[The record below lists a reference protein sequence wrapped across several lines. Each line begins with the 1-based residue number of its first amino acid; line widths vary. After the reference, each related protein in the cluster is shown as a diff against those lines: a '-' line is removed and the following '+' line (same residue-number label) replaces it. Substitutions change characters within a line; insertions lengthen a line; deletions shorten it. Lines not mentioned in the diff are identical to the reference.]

1 MTHNLGKIKM
11 ITIDDILATALS
23 LLIEPRLH
31 QILKLFP
38 RSSLYRWLQNGK
50 IPAIKRKNRWLTTEA
65 AVQEFLRSRSVK
77 PTICW
82 SEDTSKFWL
91 YFGPP
96 VKRLFWW
103 LFDRWNVF

>member
-1 MTHNLGKIKM
+1 MIK
-11 ITIDDILATALS
+11 IDDILEISLS
-23 LLIEPRLH
+23 ILIESMIH
-31 QILKLFP
+31 QILKLFL
-38 RSSLYRWLQNGK
+38 RSSLYRWL
-50 IPAIKRKNRWLTTEA
+50 KNRWRTTAA

-82 SEDTSKFWL
+82 SEDKSKFWL

-103 LFDRWNVF
+103 LFDNWNGF